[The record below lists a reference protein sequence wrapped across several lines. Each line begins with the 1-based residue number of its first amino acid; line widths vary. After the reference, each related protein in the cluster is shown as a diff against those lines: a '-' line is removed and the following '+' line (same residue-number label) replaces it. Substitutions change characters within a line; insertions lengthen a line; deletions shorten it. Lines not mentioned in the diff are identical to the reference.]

1 MKATEYIK
9 KIEQLFSENADKE
22 KGYAM
27 AKYMKFNFEYHGINS
42 PTRKELQK
50 EFLKEN
56 PLSEI
61 ENLEEVINKLWDLP
75 QREYQYFAMEILNK
89 FISKQDASFIDFL
102 ENLILKK
109 SWWDSIDFISPSLL
123 GTLFKKYPEKIEYYI
138 EKWMNSGNFWLQ
150 RSCILFQL
158 KYKNDTNFDL
168 LKSLIYELK
177 DEKEFFIR
185 KAIGWSLREYSKTN
199 PDAVLHFIENTELSN
214 LSRKEGLKH
223 INKK

>member
-1 MKATEYIK
+1 MKTIEYIK
-9 KIEQLFSENADKE
+9 NIKHVFSQNSDKE

-27 AKYMKFNFEYHGINS
+27 SKYMRFNFEYHGINS

-50 EFLKEN
+50 EFLKDN

-75 QREYQYFAMEILNK
+75 QREYQYFAMEIMHKLTSN
-89 FISKQDASFIDFL
+89 QDSSFIDFL
-102 ENLILKK
+102 EKLILKK
-109 SWWDSIDFISPSLL
+109 SWWDSIDFISPTLL
-123 GTLFKKYPEKIEYYI
+123 GELFKKYPGKIEYNI

-158 KYKNDTNFDL
+158 KYKNETNFDL
-168 LKSLIYELK
+168 LKSLIYKLK

-199 PDAVLHFIENTELSN
+199 PDAVLNFIENTELSK
-214 LSRKEGLKH
+214 LSRTEGLKH